1 MTIFLFLIALVVGG
15 IASWQIFNWMY
26 AGKLRD
32 NRDQI
37 RQEATVL
44 LERIEKVCKV
54 VVAEGYFSEIYDHN
68 SQQEFLLFWNT
79 HKKALIVTRA
89 KVSVGFD
96 FAKIKTRR
104 DETSRKMIIEQM
116 PPAEVISIDTD
127 YKFYDINQGWLSKF
141 KHEEYTNM
149 LAEAKRIMNDK
160 ALSSDLPAIA
170 NRQMNVMIHQ
180 LAATMSWELEM
191 PNATNQIAPIALP
204 KVLALAEKAEF
215 EELPPV

>member
-1 MTIFLFLIALVVGG
+1 MTVFAFLIAVVVGG
-15 IASWQIFNWMY
+15 IAAWQIFTWVYGN
-26 AGKLRD
+26 KLRD
-32 NRDQI
+32 NSDKI
-37 RQEATVL
+37 RQESTIL

-96 FAKIKTRR
+96 FAKMKTRR
-104 DETSRKMIIEQM
+104 DATSRKLIIEQM
-116 PPAEVISIDTD
+116 PPAEVLSIDTD

-141 KHEEYTNM
+141 KHEEYTEM
-149 LAEAKRIMNDK
+149 LSEAKRIMNEK

-170 NRQMNVMIHQ
+170 NRQVNVMINQ
-180 LAATMSWELEM
+180 LAATMNWELDIPM
-191 PNATNQIAPIALP
+191 LLTPVVQQKQLP
-204 KVLALAEKAEF
+204 FAESADF

>member
-1 MTIFLFLIALVVGG
+1 MTVFVFLIAVVVGG
-15 IASWQIFNWMY
+15 IAAWQIFTWVYGN
-26 AGKLRD
+26 KLRD
-32 NRDQI
+32 NSDRI
-37 RQEATVL
+37 RQESTVL

-68 SQQEFLLFWNT
+68 SHQEFLLFWNT

-96 FAKIKTRR
+96 FAKMKTRR
-104 DETSRKMIIEQM
+104 DPTSRKLIIEHM
-116 PPAEVISIDTD
+116 PPAEVLSIDTD

-141 KHEEYTNM
+141 KHEEYTEM
-149 LAEAKRIMNDK
+149 LFEAKRIMNEK

-170 NRQMNVMIHQ
+170 NRQVNVMINQ
-180 LAATMSWELEM
+180 LAATMNWELEVPM
-191 PNATNQIAPIALP
+191 LLTPVVKQMQLP
-204 KVLALAEKAEF
+204 FAESADF